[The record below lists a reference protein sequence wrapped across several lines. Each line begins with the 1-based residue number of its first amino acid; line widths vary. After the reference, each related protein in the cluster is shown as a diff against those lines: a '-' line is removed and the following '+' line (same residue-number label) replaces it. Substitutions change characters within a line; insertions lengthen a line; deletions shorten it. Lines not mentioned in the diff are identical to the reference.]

1 MELNLDQKEE
11 QGDQEDLVKITAHAY
26 HFKIEENKETGRSDL
41 VVWAI
46 GRDKDRYLLKH
57 PNCPIFCYIGL
68 PRIVNGRK
76 ALWDAGSAD
85 GVYEYLRKT
94 LGKTNQDDAPI
105 NYTFSY
111 SKEIYNY
118 QGNKKTP
125 VMLIHFKNK
134 EAMAKCSSFLNKPQ
148 QIEGYGLVDLK
159 MWEQSID
166 MTRKFFSLNK
176 CKYTQWFTVRGK
188 DIPVG
193 HEDRTAIPGPNN
205 RIKEMIIDYKDIIPI
220 DRSKTKGWMSRP
232 DVLAFDIETYSTNH
246 KKMPDELCA
255 DHPAYMIQAVFQTY
269 GQRHTRR
276 RFAMLIGDCKE
287 TKVGE
292 ASQVIVNGKQHL
304 LHPDVEIYRVNSE
317 PELIRAYGDVVMK
330 CDPDVI
336 TGYNIMSYDYK
347 YLDTRL
353 TMFYME
359 NWPQMGRIIGK
370 IPFMHKR
377 EWKSGAYGH
386 NLVCNLDMDGRL
398 SVDLLPIVKRSYKLD
413 KYTLD
418 FVCNLFLKRGK
429 HPVKA
434 EQMFETFE
442 FMAAAKKLREDMGN
456 EPSFQLGD
464 AVITRRE
471 MEDIWGA
478 ALEQMTTVVKYGVED
493 SELCIDLFEKLNVW
507 VDLVEMA
514 SIVGVTITDLFT
526 RGQQIR
532 CQSQIYDEAMNRG
545 IVLNRRF
552 SDKAPGFSGGHTG
565 DPKVGL
571 HKNIL
576 CLDFCS
582 LYPSIIMAYN
592 ICYTTFVP
600 PEYNDSIS
608 DGMCNIFE
616 FEQEESITPKKE
628 ANDDDDIDKPDRRD
642 FDTHDHDGDADED
655 ETEVK
660 TVKKKY
666 RFRFLKA
673 EHQEGILPKLLSNL
687 VGERKKVKG
696 EIKKIEGRI
705 KGLNKILAKLLEGAS
720 ITPFEDEIK
729 QAAELYNSDREEKIN
744 LESEDLNSVLKS
756 IVDDYNL
763 QLVIMDKRQNGLK
776 VSANS
781 MFGFL
786 GVRNGGILPFIE
798 AAMCITA
805 KGRELIGQVNKYLED
820 KYGAEIIYGDTDSSM
835 FDLHI
840 TDPKE
845 CDAWGKRLA
854 EEISGTPAVI
864 DEKTG
869 EIIKPAIKG
878 LFPPPLA
885 MEFEKAMD
893 ILNLKKKKY
902 AYIPINKNGEHMK
915 DPETGKVIIV
925 KKGVV
930 PARRDNCAFLRDNYT
945 DMLEHIL
952 LNGTMENAFD
962 KIIDM
967 VLKLYSNTLVPR
979 GNLTVIRELGANY
992 KAEGYF
998 LKVFADELSRVGKQA
1013 SPGERLEYVVV
1024 KTDEEIEGKEV
1035 KLGLKMRDIDM
1046 WEDSWTYYNGKSNL
1060 VKEKEVGTL
1069 KSLPEAFANLLGVK
1083 TSKTEKPNYPVEQLD
1098 HLYYVEHSLMNPID
1112 QLYEIG
1118 YNNRLPKYEGIGYTP
1133 QYSRCQYCPI
1143 TTPLKMI
1150 GKLIT
1155 DLTKGNF
1162 TQDCIVEAIAEL
1174 KNMFRNGMV
1183 EIDNQIEEEKNSPAE
1198 IISKEKIIKTPEI
1211 KTPRKKIIIKE
1222 EKEKVIKI
1230 KKVRVRVKKYES
1242 DSEEETD
1249 EPTYTSSRPYIPR

>member
-1 MELNLDQKEE
+1 MDLDNKEDSFE
-11 QGDQEDLVKITAHAY
+11 KITAHAY
-26 HFKIEENKETGRSDL
+26 HFKIEDNKETGRSDL
-41 VVWAI
+41 LIWAI
-46 GRDKDRYLLKH
+46 GRGKDRYLLRH
-57 PNCPIFCYIGL
+57 PACPMFCYITL
-68 PRIVNGRK
+68 PRIINGRK
-76 ALWDAGSAD
+76 AIWDAGSAD
-85 GVYEYLRKT
+85 GIYEYLREM
-94 LGKTNQDDAPI
+94 LGKSNRDDAPI
-105 NYTFSY
+105 NYIFSH

-125 VMLIHFKNK
+125 VMLVHFRNR
-134 EAMAKCSSFLNKPQ
+134 ESMSKCSNFLNKPQ
-148 QIEGYGLVDLK
+148 KIDGYGLVDLK
-159 MWEQSID
+159 VCEQNID
-166 MTRKFFSLNK
+166 MTRKFFSLSK
-176 CKYTQWFTVRGK
+176 CKYTQWFTIKGK
-188 DIPVG
+188 DIPIG
-193 HEDRTAIPGPNN
+193 HEDRTCIAGVDN
-205 RIKEMIIDYKDIIPI
+205 RIKEMIIDYKDLTPI
-220 DRSKTKGWMSRP
+220 DRSKTKGWLSKP
-232 DVLAFDIETYSTNH
+232 DVLAFDIETYSDNH

-269 GQRHTRR
+269 GARHTRR
-276 RFAMLIGDCKE
+276 RYAILIGDCKE
-287 TKVGE
+287 IKVGE
-292 ASQVIVNGKQHL
+292 ATKVTVNGEQHI
-304 LHPDVEIYRVNSE
+304 LHPEVEIYRVNNE
-317 PELIRAYGDVVMK
+317 PELIRSYSSIVMK
-330 CDPDVI
+330 CDPDVV

-347 YLDTRL
+347 YLDCRL

-359 NWPQMGRIIGK
+359 NWPQMGRIADKTPI
-370 IPFMHKR
+370 MNKR

-398 SVDLLPIVKRSYKLD
+398 NIDLLPIVKRNYKLD

-442 FMAAAKKLREDMGN
+442 FMGAARKLREDMGK
-456 EPSFQLGD
+456 EPSFKLGD
-464 AVITRRE
+464 VIITRKE
-471 MEDIWGA
+471 MEDIWQA

-532 CQSQIYDEAMNRG
+532 CQSQIYDEAMKRG
-545 IVLNRRF
+545 VILNKRF
-552 SDKAPGFSGGHTG
+552 TDKVPGFTGGYTG
-565 DPKVGL
+565 KPKVGL

-582 LYPSIIMAYN
+582 LYPSIMMAYN

-600 PEYNDSIS
+600 PEYADSIP
-608 DGMCNIFE
+608 DDMCNIFE
-616 FEQEESITPKKE
+616 FEQEETVIPKKE
-628 ANDDDDIDKPDRRD
+628 SEDDDIDKPDEKE
-642 FDTHDHDGDADED
+642 FDTHDHDGDEKED
-655 ETEVK
+655 EESEIK

-666 RFRFLKA
+666 RYRFLKA

-696 EIKKIEGRI
+696 DIKKIERRVN
-705 KGLNKILAKLLEGAS
+705 GLNEIMAKLNVVKEL
-720 ITPFEDEIK
+720 DEIIIK
-729 QAAELYNSDREEKIN
+729 EIKEAIELYNSEREEKDNFDFTMIN
-744 LESEDLNSVLKS
+744 NSQIAIKTIL
-756 IVDDYNL
+756 DDYDL

-798 AAMCITA
+798 GAMCITA
-805 KGRELIGQVNKYLED
+805 KGRELINQVNKYLED

-840 TDPKE
+840 KDPKE

-854 EEISGTPAVI
+854 EEISGTPAVK

-869 EIIKPAIKG
+869 EIVKPAVKG

-902 AYIPINKNGEHMK
+902 AYIPKNKDGTHMK
-915 DPETGKVIIV
+915 DSDTGKVIIV

-930 PARRDNCAFLRDNYT
+930 PARRDNCAFLRENYT

-952 LNGTMENAFD
+952 LDGTMEVAYD

-967 VLKLYSNTLVPR
+967 VLKLYSGTLVPR

-992 KAEGYF
+992 KLDGYF
-998 LKVFADELSRVGKQA
+998 LKVFSTELARVGKQA

-1024 KTDEEIEGKEV
+1024 KTEEEIEGKEV

-1046 WEDSWTYYNGKSNL
+1046 WEDSWTYYKGKTDM
-1060 VKEKEVGTL
+1060 VKEKEIGAL
-1069 KSLPEAFANLLGVK
+1069 KSLPEAFAKLLGVK
-1083 TSKTEKPNYPVEQLD
+1083 TSKTEKPNYPLESIDQ
-1098 HLYYVEHSLMNPID
+1098 LYYVEHSLMNPID

-1118 YNNRLPKYEGIGYTP
+1118 YNNRLPKYVNIGYTP
-1133 QYSRCQYCPI
+1133 QYSRCHYCPI

-1150 GKLIT
+1150 GKMIT
-1155 DLTKGNF
+1155 DLNKGNF
-1162 TQDCIVEAIAEL
+1162 EQDVIVEAISMM
-1174 KNMFRNGMV
+1174 KNKFREGML
-1183 EIDNQIEEEKNSPAE
+1183 EIDNAIPEEKSISPVKSPLKIKPE
-1198 IISKEKIIKTPEI
+1198 NKDKEL
-1211 KTPRKKIIIKE
+1211 
-1222 EKEKVIKI
+1222 VVKI
-1230 KKVRVRVKKYES
+1230 KKIRVKVKKYES
-1242 DSEEETD
+1242 DSEEET
-1249 EPTYTSSRPYIPR
+1249 PKYSSSKPFIPR